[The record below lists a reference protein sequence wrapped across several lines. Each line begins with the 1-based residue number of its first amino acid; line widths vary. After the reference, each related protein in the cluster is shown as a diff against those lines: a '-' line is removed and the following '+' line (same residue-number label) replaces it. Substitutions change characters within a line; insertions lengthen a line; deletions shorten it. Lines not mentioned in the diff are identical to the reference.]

1 MIVVDASLA
10 AKWIIVEPNSAAAL
24 AFLEECTEPL
34 VAPDLIAIEVSSAIV
49 RRANMDKA
57 LGETMRQAAV
67 RWANPLDEQTITL
80 RRPTSG
86 DILEAANLAIS
97 IGHPLKDCIYLV
109 LAMEME
115 CELMTCDAR
124 FAEKAK
130 GVWDR
135 VRVLGAVGDNEG
147 KPG

>member
-24 AFLEECTEPL
+24 AFLEDCVDPL
-34 VAPDLIAIEVSSAIV
+34 LAPDLIAIEVASAIV

-57 LGETMRQAAV
+57 LGETMRQASV
-67 RWANPLDEQTITL
+67 RWASLLDEQIITL

-86 DILEAANLAIS
+86 DILEAANLAIN

-109 LAMEME
+109 LAMEMD
-115 CELMTCDAR
+115 CDLITCDAK

-130 GVWDR
+130 GVWAR
-135 VRVLGAVGDNEG
+135 VRVLGD
-147 KPG
+147 

>member
-34 VAPDLIAIEVSSAIV
+34 VAPDLIAIEVASAIV

-67 RWANPLDEQTITL
+67 RWANLLDEQTITL

-86 DILEAANLAIS
+86 DILEAANLAIT

-109 LAMEME
+109 LAMEMN

-124 FAEKAK
+124 FAERAK

-135 VRVLGAVGDNEG
+135 VRALGERSNVA
-147 KPG
+147 

>member
-57 LGETMRQAAV
+57 LSETMRDANA
-67 RWANPLDEQTITL
+67 RWASLLDAGTISL

-86 DILEAANLAIS
+86 DILEAANLAIN
-97 IGHPLKDCIYLV
+97 IGHPLKDCIYLA
-109 LAMEME
+109 LAMELD
-115 CELMTCDAR
+115 CELITCDAR

-130 GVWDR
+130 GVWAR
-135 VRVLGAVGDNEG
+135 VRGLGAVGDNEG

>member
-34 VAPDLIAIEVSSAIV
+34 VAPDLIAIEVASAIV
-49 RRANMDKA
+49 RLANMDKA
-57 LGETMRQAAV
+57 LGETMRDANA
-67 RWANPLDEQTITL
+67 RWASLLDEQIITL

-86 DILEAANLAIS
+86 DILEAANLAMDL
-97 IGHPLKDCIYLV
+97 GHPLKDCIYLA
-109 LAMEME
+109 LAMEMG
-115 CELMTCDAR
+115 CDLITCDAR

-130 GVWDR
+130 GVWAK
-135 VRVLGAVGDNEG
+135 VRVLGG
-147 KPG
+147 

>member
-67 RWANPLDEQTITL
+67 RWANLLDEQTITL

-86 DILEAANLAIS
+86 DILEAANLAIT

-109 LAMEME
+109 LAMEMN

-124 FAEKAK
+124 FAERAK

-135 VRVLGAVGDNEG
+135 VRVLGVETD
-147 KPG
+147 

>member
-57 LGETMRQAAV
+57 LRETMRQAAV
-67 RWANPLDEQTITL
+67 RWANLLDEQIITL

-86 DILEAANLAIS
+86 DILEAANLAIT

-109 LAMEME
+109 LAMEMN

>member
-24 AFLEECTEPL
+24 AFLEDCTEPL

-57 LGETMRQAAV
+57 LGETMRDANA
-67 RWANPLDEQTITL
+67 RWASLLDEQTITL

-86 DILEAANLAIS
+86 DILEAAS
-97 IGHPLKDCIYLV
+97 IAMDMGHPT
-109 LAMEME
+109 LAMEMG
-115 CELMTCDAR
+115 CELVTCDAR

-130 GVWDR
+130 GVWAR
-135 VRVLGAVGDNEG
+135 VRVLGAG
-147 KPG
+147 

>member
-24 AFLEECTEPL
+24 AFLEEYTEPL
-34 VAPDLIAIEVSSAIV
+34 VAPDLIAIEVASAIV

-57 LGETMRQAAV
+57 LGETMRQASV
-67 RWANPLDEQTITL
+67 RWASLLDAETIAL

-86 DILEAANLAIS
+86 DILEAANLAIN

-109 LAMEME
+109 LAMELG
-115 CELMTCDAR
+115 CDLITCDTR

-135 VRVLGAVGDNEG
+135 VRVLGDG
-147 KPG
+147 

>member
-1 MIVVDASLA
+1 MSVVDASLA

-24 AFLEECTEPL
+24 AFLEECIDPL

-57 LGETMRQAAV
+57 LGQTMRDANA
-67 RWANPLDEQTITL
+67 RWASLLDAQTITL

-86 DILEAANLAIS
+86 DILEAANLAIN
-97 IGHPLKDCIYLV
+97 IGHPLKDCLYLA
-109 LAMEME
+109 LAMYIG
-115 CELMTCDAR
+115 CDLITCDAK
-124 FAEKAK
+124 FAVKAK

-135 VRVLGAVGDNEG
+135 VRVLGDT
-147 KPG
+147 KK